1 MNAIV
6 ALILIGALGFAVGR
20 FLFLRPQPGT
30 LYERF
35 MLSGAEFLVIGAVIG
50 PSGLQVL
57 DRWTLTEL
65 EPFLVLALSW
75 IGLLLGIQLR
85 WRHLIRFPWP
95 YFQVSL
101 VQGAVTLVLCFGVLA
116 LVFGFWTPVVAEAAD
131 RWRAALCLGAVAAL
145 SSSTEAA
152 LHEPRAARGGHP
164 AGLLRFVPAI
174 DPLITLAGVGL
185 LFAFWHSGRQALG
198 VEFSGIEWLVASV
211 GGGLLLGALFLLLL
225 ASIREPDEA
234 VLAVLG
240 MAVFSGGLAS
250 VFHLSPLVVGLIEGM
265 VISNWRRQ
273 EDLVLNMFLRLERPL
288 YVALLVLAGAAW
300 RFDEPA
306 GYLLALL
313 FMLLRVGTKFLGVRT
328 ALAVTRLPFAVSGRW
343 WLGLVPQGAM
353 AIAVAVSYVLIY
365 DDALGRAT
373 FSAILVSTV
382 VLTLLGRP
390 LVRRSLRDEE
400 PAP

>member
-1 MNAIV
+1 MNALV
-6 ALILIGALGFAVGR
+6 ALILIGALGFAMGR
-20 FLFLRPQPGT
+20 FLFLRPRPGT

-35 MLSGAEFLVIGAVIG
+35 MLSGAEFLAIGAVIG
-50 PSGLQVL
+50 PSGLQIL
-57 DRWTLTEL
+57 DRWTLTNL
-65 EPFLVLALSW
+65 EPFLILALSW

-101 VQGAVTLVLCFGVLA
+101 VQGAVTLGLCFGALA
-116 LVFGFWTPVVAEAAD
+116 LLFFFWTPVVAAAAD

-152 LHEPRAARGGHP
+152 LHEPRAAKGGHV

-174 DPLITLAGVGL
+174 DPLVTLLGLGL
-185 LFAFWHSGRQALG
+185 LFSFWHSGRQAVG
-198 VEFSGIEWLVASV
+198 VEFSGFQWLLASV
-211 GGGLLLGALFLLLL
+211 GGGLLLGSLFLLLL
-225 ASIREPDEA
+225 ASVHQSDEA

-240 MAVFSGGLAS
+240 MAIFSGGLAS
-250 VFHLSPLVVGLIEGM
+250 VFHLSPLVVGLIQGIL
-265 VISNWRRQ
+265 ISNWRRQ
-273 EDLVLNMFLRLERPL
+273 EDLLLNMLLKLERPL

-306 GYLLALL
+306 GYLLAVL
-313 FMLLRVGTKFLGVRT
+313 FIALRVGAKFLGVRT
-328 ALAVTRLPFAVSGRW
+328 ALAVTRLPFHVPGRW

-353 AIAVAVSYVLIY
+353 AIAVAVSYGLIY
-365 DDALGRAT
+365 DDPLGRAT
-373 FSAILVSTV
+373 FSAILLSTV

-390 LVRRSLRDEE
+390 LVHSALSDQE